1 MANAIEV
8 RDVSKRFRLY
18 QEQFTSLKERMLH
31 GGKVPYED
39 FWALEHVGFEVPQ
52 GTTFGLLGHNG
63 SGKSTLLKIIAGIIQ
78 PTSGEVVT
86 RGRLAALLELG
97 AGFQPELS
105 GRENIYLNASLLGMS
120 RKYVD
125 AKFDEIV
132 DFAELAPFIDNQVKY
147 YSSGMYVRLG
157 FAVAVNMDPDIL
169 IVDEVLAVGDELFQR
184 KCLDRVKKFQN
195 EGRTIVVVTHAADQ
209 VRQVCSGAAVLDH
222 GHLVAKGTPG
232 EAVRSFREHLLARR
246 AYTEAEQL
254 APLVEDLT
262 AEAPEAE
269 VGTEPES
276 LDTTVAP
283 DEPPATVYHSR
294 HSSDVKITYVRVE
307 HPHMDERSY
316 IEPLEPLTIRVGY
329 RAERRVEDILP
340 GVAVYDQRGE
350 PMFGLNTG
358 TLGQEVVAEAGDGEF
373 VFEFPSVPLLDGT
386 YPFTVGLL
394 TRDEVTVY
402 DWHEQQYDFA
412 VMNPNPSYGMIWVP
426 ATITVAQTAPE
437 RVVATSVAGSETS
450 GA

>member
-39 FWALEHVGFEVPQ
+39 FWALEHVEFEVPQ

-254 APLVEDLT
+254 APLVDGL
-262 AEAPEAE
+262 APEAE
-269 VGTEPES
+269 DVGTEAEAVEPADRS
-276 LDTTVAP
+276 HAP
-283 DEPPATVYHSR
+283 AEDIDSSQAAPQLHSR
-294 HSSDVKITYVRVE
+294 TDDDLKVTSVVFE
-307 HPHMDERSY
+307 HPAMSDRTY
-316 IEPLEPLTIRVGY
+316 LEPGEPLTVRIRY
-329 RAERRVEDILP
+329 RASRHLDDVLP
-340 GVAVYDQRGE
+340 GIAVYDQAGNWLFGANTKLFPAQITVEPGE
-350 PMFGLNTG
+350 
-358 TLGQEVVAEAGDGEF
+358 GEF
-373 VFEFPSVPLLDGT
+373 VFDLASIPLLDGDYLVT
-386 YPFTVGLL
+386 IGLL
-394 TRDEVTVY
+394 TNDEVTVY
-402 DWHEQQYDFA
+402 DWQEQQYTFS
-412 VMNPNPSYGMIWVP
+412 VLSPHLNGGMLYIP
-426 ATITVAQTAPE
+426 TTISNVSGTVRHAPQKI
-437 RVVATSVAGSETS
+437 